1 MPLALRVSS
10 VTVPGVTEDMALVH
24 GASRWATER
33 GVWGSMATLLQGMQV
48 MGAEH
53 GDLCTLLGLQVAC
66 QSHFHMG
73 TL

>member
-1 MPLALRVSS
+1 
-10 VTVPGVTEDMALVH
+10 MALVH